1 MKETD
6 NLMGGILEDYSHLI
20 AKNKQDFDEKFG
32 KYLPKNEDD
41 EWSTDLFIYEIYRKY
56 SLLANHL

>member
-41 EWSTDLFIYEIYRKY
+41 EWSTDLFINEIYR
-56 SLLANHL
+56 